1 LLAGCGGSSDSSS
14 SSGSAKSGGKTALSL
29 VAYSTPQAAYDALIP
44 KFQGTAAG
52 RGVTFNESFGASGE
66 QSRAV
71 DAGLPAD
78 VVAFSLA
85 TDVTRLVK
93 DGLVS
98 SGWDSDPFHGFVTDS
113 VVTLVVRKGNPKHIA
128 GWDDLVKPG
137 VQVIT
142 PNPFTSG
149 SARWNLLA
157 AYGAQLELG
166 RSKAQAQAYLQNLLT
181 KHVVVQDKSGRD
193 ALQTFAAGKGDVLIS
208 YENEAIGAQQKG
220 IKVDYVI
227 PKQTILIENPIAV
240 VSKSKHLGAAEAF
253 VSWVRT
259 APAQRVFAEKGYRP
273 VLQSVFKEFAARF
286 PQPAQLFKIGFL
298 GGWKKVT
305 SEFFDPTNGLVTKIE
320 QHAGVSTASG

>member
-273 VLQSVFKEFAARF
+273 VLQSVFKEFASRF